1 MEIQGK
7 IKLIKE
13 VQEISPTFKKRELIL
28 TTDEQYP
35 QTLSVEFIQDK
46 TDLLNN
52 FEVNQSVKVGIN
64 LRGREWENPE
74 TKELKYFN
82 SIQGWRIDLLDSSPS
97 VSNEDLP
104 PLDSLSAFEPADD
117 NDDNQELDDLP
128 F

>member
-13 VQEISPTFKKRELIL
+13 VQEISATFKKELIL

-82 SIQGWRIDLLDSSPS
+82 SIQGWRIDLIDS
-97 VSNEDLP
+97 
-104 PLDSLSAFEPADD
+104 
-117 NDDNQELDDLP
+117 NQAYQMKIYHLIV
-128 F
+128 

>member
-52 FEVNQSVKVGIN
+52 FEVNQSVKIGIN

-82 SIQGWRIDLLDSSPS
+82 SIQGWRIDLINEEMSEEIPPMHPPISSENS
-97 VSNEDLP
+97 DISTSEH
-104 PLDSLSAFEPADD
+104 E
-117 NDDNQELDDLP
+117 DDLP

>member
-13 VQEISPTFKKRELIL
+13 VQEISATFKKRELIL

-82 SIQGWRIDLLDSSPS
+82 SIQGRRIDLIDSNPG

-104 PLDSLSAFEPADD
+104 PLDSLSPFEPADD